1 MEFRNILNERI
12 KTWIYNYNDVE
23 FLQLC
28 TLIKNMVNEYNT
40 LDMLED
46 DNHWTAANN
55 VLVKLKGVYNN
66 YRGFSDDELLALIL
80 LEYAR

>member
-40 LDMLED
+40 VDMSED

-55 VLVKLKGVYNN
+55 VLAKLKGVYNN